1 MSTLKDQRAFQAYIL
16 LSLAP
21 LLMYKQPD
29 FASELLKSYE
39 LTSMLSGFPYL
50 AFIMIGF
57 LGRRLNQTRI
67 LFTSILFFL
76 SYYFISAASQSALAI
91 TPIDNDS
98 LRQIFAIALP
108 LSLCI
113 YTTFKESR
121 LLNYRSLIKLMI
133 ALLPFLFLMF
143 SYSKEP
149 EVFTQIVTYT
159 PVVKPLSLGV
169 YLPEVAFFAYIAYFF
184 HLLFSE
190 RY

>member
-29 FASELLKSYE
+29 LASELLKSYE

-149 EVFTQIVTYT
+149 EVFHSNSHLHACCKTSITWR
-159 PVVKPLSLGV
+159 LSSRSRIFRLHC
-169 YLPEVAFFAYIAYFF
+169 LLF